1 MEALEM
7 PAMLG
12 ALAISLSVLVA
23 KVMTTQSIGQMNR
36 QINEVAQIK
45 FEAMGRLKA
54 AQSQKAIIDRNKSIL
69 ATKAAKIESKI
80 RRLKKEMGELEE
92 EESARRERSK
102 ARRVS

>member
-12 ALAISLSVLVA
+12 ALAISLSVVVTKA
-23 KVMTTQSIGQMNR
+23 MMTQWIGQMNR

-45 FEAMGRLKA
+45 SEAMGRLKA
-54 AQSQKAIIDRNKSIL
+54 AQSQKAIIDGNKSIL
-69 ATKAAKIESKI
+69 DTKAAKIETKI
-80 RRLKKEMGELEE
+80 RRLKKEMGEMKE
-92 EESARRERSK
+92 EESARRERAK

>member
-12 ALAISLSVLVA
+12 SLAISLSVIVA
-23 KVMTTQSIGQMNR
+23 KVMTTQLIGQMNR

-45 FEAMGRLKA
+45 SEAMGRLKA
-54 AQSQKAIIDRNKSIL
+54 AQSQKAIIDGNKSIL
-69 ATKAAKIESKI
+69 DTKAAKIETKI
-80 RRLKKEMGELEE
+80 RRLKKERGEMKEE
-92 EESARRERSK
+92 DSARRERAK